1 MKRVHKYSRPAI
13 AMIELIFAI
22 VIIGIVL
29 MTAPMLIRTAAQSGY
44 VAIQQ
49 EGIGQAASRVN
60 MIMEYYWDENGTDS
74 NERAPILQTGGDA
87 ELNNNSNGWRTGTPI
102 QSLRNFRFGSD
113 ENLSTTP
120 ALLLGSGSEIND
132 MNDIDDFIGIDHL
145 EFITSTIE
153 DNLANYIQRGTD
165 INMTIDVVYI
175 SDVANYNSQP
185 TMTFDFNTV
194 ALTSTSTSNIKMIE
208 VKLTSADNNVSELDK
223 EIVLRA
229 FSCNIGEYKL
239 EERSFY
245 P

>member
-1 MKRVHKYSRPAI
+1 MKRVYKHSRPAI

-60 MIMEYYWDENGTDS
+60 MIMEYYWDENGTDAS
-74 NERAPILQTGGDA
+74 QRAPILQTGGDA

-113 ENLSTTP
+113 ENLTSTP
-120 ALLLGSGSEIND
+120 ISLLGSDATE
-132 MNDIDDFIGIDHL
+132 NDIDDFIGIYHL
-145 EFITSTIE
+145 TFISTANV
-153 DNLANYIQRGTD
+153 DNSANYIETGTD
-165 INMTIDVVYI
+165 INMTIDVAYI
-175 SDVANYNSQP
+175 NDAADYNLS
-185 TMTFDFNTV
+185 TITFDFNTTV
-194 ALTSTSTSNIKMIE
+194 LTGTTNIKMIE
-208 VKLTSADNNVSELDK
+208 VKLTSDDNDVPELDK